1 MSQHMPPLWQGAPL
15 SGVPIIYLQ
24 PCELSF
30 LGIQLK
36 VSLKWSPLV
45 HPYQTP
51 LSWHF
56 HFSLSELSA
65 LLCWLRLCQGCPWSF
80 KKNADLPECW
90 PSCMALLSCW
100 HNCGHCG
107 QWPCCSTLR
116 WMHWQMLES
125 VHFLIWQLIFY
136 LLLRP
141 PGHPWH
147 PECLGEEVSA
157 VALRKERAEVHS
169 HSLKG
174 TLHSQSCH
182 QSLQRDTCPMCSAQ
196 AGEKTKVL

>member
-56 HFSLSELSA
+56 HFRLSELSA
-65 LLCWLRLCQGCPWSF
+65 LLCWLRLCQGSGLSLVL
-80 KKNADLPECW
+80 KKECWPSWMLAFLNADLPAWLFWAAGITVGTVASGLVVPHWGECIGKCWNLCIFWCGNSSFISCWGHQGTRGTLSVWGRRSLLW
-90 PSCMALLSCW
+90 PS
-100 HNCGHCG
+100 GKRE
-107 QWPCCSTLR
+107 LR
-116 WMHWQMLES
+116 FIHT
-125 VHFLIWQLIFY
+125 H
-136 LLLRP
+136 
-141 PGHPWH
+141 
-147 PECLGEEVSA
+147 
-157 VALRKERAEVHS
+157 
-169 HSLKG
+169 
-174 TLHSQSCH
+174 
-182 QSLQRDTCPMCSAQ
+182 
-196 AGEKTKVL
+196 